1 MSISNNQSL
10 ELSNFQRQALE
21 VILLASAESGYDAW
35 REKVILLIDNGLSL
49 AETAQLIDIEE
60 ESVSEV
66 LRLWAKSL
74 TYIEN
79 LEKNVI
85 LKLTKLTMR
94 INQMLNT
101 SIDSENSSIY
111 ESNAS
116 TKKPPS
122 KKEQLCNKEQRPVTK
137 ALLEVLHNNPKA
149 FGINRS
155 SWTLRSL
162 AAAFKTQY
170 GIEISTSS
178 VGRLLKDAGY
188 SWKKSQRVLTSS
200 DPDYEKKVR
209 LVLRT
214 LQNLK
219 SSEVF
224 YFVDELGPIQ
234 VKKHGGRLYTPKGK
248 TPTHPQFTESK
259 GSIILYGALSAT
271 TNQVTWLFG
280 KRKNT
285 ESIIELMEI
294 LFNQNLKKSNIYIT
308 WDAASWHNSNKL
320 IDWLDNFN
328 DRNKMNGSGP
338 LIEIVPLPSNSQFL
352 NVIEA
357 VFSGM
362 KKAVIHNSDY
372 RTVDEMK
379 KAISNHF
386 KDRNDYFKTNPK
398 RVGKKIWKIDFFEDY
413 SNLKSGN
420 YRDW

>member
-1 MSISNNQSL
+1 MIKLNNESV

-35 REKVILLIDNGLSL
+35 REKVILHINNGLSV
-49 AETAQLIDIEE
+49 AETAQLINIEE
-60 ESVSEV
+60 KSVTDILQHWTSSLKYIQKSEQ
-66 LRLWAKSL
+66 S
-74 TYIEN
+74 
-79 LEKNVI
+79 VI
-85 LKLTKLTMR
+85 NELTKLTML
-94 INQMLNT
+94 INQLLSA
-101 SIDSENSSIY
+101 SIDYSNSLIY

-116 TKKPPS
+116 TKKPPDRKYES
-122 KKEQLCNKEQRPVTK
+122 CIKEQRPVTN

-149 FGINRS
+149 YGINRS

-162 AAAFKTQY
+162 ASAFQKHY
-170 GIEISTSS
+170 GIEISKSS
-178 VGRLLKDAGY
+178 VGRFLKDAGY

-200 DPDYEKKVR
+200 DPDYEEKVR

-219 SSEVF
+219 SDEVF
-224 YFVDELGPIQ
+224 YFIDEMGPIQ
-234 VKKHGGRLYTPKGK
+234 VKKHGGRLYAPKGK

-259 GSIILYGALSAT
+259 GSILLYGALSAT
-271 TNQVTWLFG
+271 TNQITWLFA

-285 ESIIELMEI
+285 ETIIKLIEI
-294 LFNQNLKKSNIYIT
+294 LFNQNTKESKIYIT
-308 WDAASWHNSNKL
+308 WDAASWHSSKKL
-320 IDWLDNFN
+320 IDWLDDFN
-328 DRNKMNGSGP
+328 DGNKMNGSGP
-338 LIEIVPLPSNSQFL
+338 LVEIVPLPSNSQFL

-357 VFSGM
+357 VFSAM

-372 RTVDEMK
+372 RSVDEME

-386 KDRNDYFKTNPK
+386 KDRNEYFKKNPK
-398 RVGKKIWKIDFFEDY
+398 RVGKKIWEIDFFQDY